1 MKKLLQ
7 LLPALLVF
15 LLPIPLSA
23 QSTAGEWDQTEIIER
38 IINATGIAEGISSN
52 PKEISAQFASNPFG
66 LEPAKNELM
75 IRLFEEAY
83 GEGLLQHV
91 RQTFNEQYNAEH
103 ARTTAKWLQKD
114 PARRV
119 HQAEQESYTLQ
130 GTRMQVVRRYEME
143 QEPPSKERQAVIESL
158 IEATS
163 ATEAAVESQLILFR
177 SIISAFSILSD
188 QQNFSEAQ
196 IDGIVDNYRMQIQ
209 PQMQQEMN
217 NQLLIMYYDINN
229 EVLRDYISFYQTE
242 AGRWLNTTTAE
253 AVQAAYRTAGDRF
266 IDSVTDANSN

>member
-1 MKKLLQ
+1 MKKPLQ

-15 LLPIPLSA
+15 LLPITLSA
-23 QSTAGEWDQTEIIER
+23 QSTEGEPDQAEIVDR

-83 GEGLLQHV
+83 GEGLLQQV
-91 RQTFNEQYNAEH
+91 RQTFNEQYDAGH
-103 ARTTAKWLQKD
+103 AQTAVDWLQKD
-114 PARRV
+114 PARLV
-119 HQAEQESYTLQ
+119 HKAEQESYTLQ
-130 GTRMQVVRRYEME
+130 GTRMQVVRRYEIE
-143 QEPPSKERQAVIESL
+143 QEPPSEERQAVIESL

-163 ATEAAVESQLILFR
+163 AVEAAVESQLILFR

-188 QQNFSEAQ
+188 QQNFSESQ
-196 IDGIVDNYRMQIQ
+196 IDGIVNNYRMQIQ

-229 EVLRDYISFYQTE
+229 EVLRDYTSFYQTE

-253 AVQAAYRTAGDRF
+253 AVQTAYRAAGDRF
-266 IDSVTDANSN
+266 INSVTDANSN